1 MNPLEF
7 YCLILKNM
15 DKNLAKKLGKIEKKY
30 TNVPFEN
37 DEIRNHLS
45 RSFNSS
51 YFMGHTMDVSW
62 VSSRKLNDGFYSI

>member
-1 MNPLEF
+1 M
-7 YCLILKNM
+7 LILQEFK
-15 DKNLAKKLGKIEKKY
+15 
-30 TNVPFEN
+30 N

-51 YFMGHTMDVSW
+51 YLIGHTMDVSW